1 MERRCLFVKNSNRI
15 LTLFCGVLVVLF
27 LNGCI
32 SRKQNPVLPVSQLP
46 AIGSSLEPGL
56 RVYYRYGFYR
66 HLNQM
71 ASDEIMLSRGVPGP
85 PVALLNHQFNK
96 GEVFDSGKSRG
107 VGVFFSGYLKMET
120 PGTYRFQ
127 AMSNDGIRVIVDQQR
142 VVFDPTFHSDRL
154 SEIGEVVIAKPRWY
168 PITVKYFQRKGT
180 SRLELFWQPP
190 GAEGFEIIPAR
201 AYGHLKADAP
211 Q

>member
-1 MERRCLFVKNSNRI
+1 MERRCLFVKYFDKV
-15 LTLFCGVLVVLF
+15 LVLLCGMLVVLF

-32 SRKQNPVLPVSQLP
+32 LGKQATRLPDSQLP
-46 AIGSSLEPGL
+46 AISSSLEPGL
-56 RVYYRYGFYR
+56 RAYYRYGFYR

-71 ASDEIMLSRGVPGP
+71 ASDEIMLSEGIPGT

-96 GEVFDSGKSRG
+96 GEVFDSGENRG
-107 VGVFFSGYLKMET
+107 VGVFFSGYLKMDK

-127 AMSNDGIRVIVDQQR
+127 AMANDGIRVIVHQQR
-142 VVFDPTFHSDRL
+142 VVFDPSFHSDRL
-154 SEIGEVVIAKPRWY
+154 SGIGEMMIAKPKWY

-180 SRLELFWQPP
+180 ARLELFWQPP
-190 GAEGFEIIPAR
+190 GSDGFEIIPAH
-201 AYGHLKADAP
+201 AYGHVKADT